1 MANTATNYLTL
12 SDGKVIC
19 EVFGSKF
26 TFTKEGMEEI
36 IALYDAVAGDW
47 LGRKLAYRD
56 EYGNIKLYQ
65 YGGLERP

>member
-26 TFTKEGMEEI
+26 TFTKEEMEEI
-36 IALYDAVAGDW
+36 ITLYDAVAGDW
-47 LGRKLAYRD
+47 QGRKLVYRD
-56 EYGNIKLYQ
+56 ENGQFVLY
-65 YGGLERP
+65 